1 MGLLDQ
7 MKQAAQARKEAK
19 RLQAEIDK
27 ISYTHQNGGITVTAK
42 GDGSIA
48 QLKFTDEA
56 LAELR
61 AGKTERFETLLKTVL
76 NAAINNV
83 RTQTQ
88 QLMQRMMKDG
98 SFPGLR

>member
-1 MGLLDQ
+1 MGFLDQ
-7 MKQAAQARKEAK
+7 MKQTMQARKEAK
-19 RLQAEIDK
+19 RIQAEIDK
-27 ISYTHQNGGITVTAK
+27 ISYTHQNGGISVTVK
-42 GDGSIA
+42 GDFSIG
-48 QLKFTDEA
+48 QIKFTEEA
-56 LAELR
+56 LTELR